1 MANTIAKA
9 KAYLPIL
16 DEVYGKAVLTSVLDA
31 PADFVR
37 AGLNANEILIPKM
50 ALQGLGDYSRSS
62 GYVAGDVTLAW
73 ETHAFSQDRGR
84 SFQVDSQDNLET
96 IDTAFLPLA
105 SQFIRTKVAPEIDAY
120 RFATLAGKA
129 NQNIAATLADST
141 AIQAIDTA
149 IAFMKDAEV
158 NMERCVLFIS
168 PTMERL
174 IKQSTLLSRQF
185 VVNVGN
191 SVVNR
196 EVMSFDGLPVV
207 VVPQTRFYSVVDLLD
222 GSTSGEEAGGYAK
235 ASTGKN
241 INFMIVDSGAV
252 LGVQKTALPRIFTPE
267 ENQDANAWKFDYRL
281 YHDIFVPDNKVK
293 GVYVHT
299 VA

>member
-9 KAYLPIL
+9 KAYLPLL
-16 DEVYGKAVLTSVLDA
+16 DELYGKNVLTSVLDA
-31 PADFVR
+31 PAEILR
-37 AGLNANEILIPKM
+37 ASANANEILIPKM
-50 ALQGLGDYSRSS
+50 TLQGLGDYSRSA

-73 ETHAFSQDRGR
+73 ETHAFTQDRGR
-84 SFQVDSQDNLET
+84 AFVVDAQDDMET
-96 IDTAFLPLA
+96 IDVAFGRLA
-105 SQFIRTKVAPEIDAY
+105 GEFIRTKVAPEIDAY

-129 NQNIAATLADST
+129 NQNIAANLADST

-158 NMERCVLFIS
+158 PMERCVLFIS
-168 PTMERL
+168 PTIERL
-174 IKQSTLLSRQF
+174 LKQSTLLSRQF

-191 SVVNR
+191 AVVNR
-196 EVMSFDGLPVV
+196 EVASLDGLPVV
-207 VVPQTRFYSVVDLLD
+207 VVPQTRFYSVIDMLD
-222 GSTSGEEAGGYAK
+222 GSTPGEEAGGYAK
-235 ASTGKN
+235 AALGKN

-252 LGVQKTALPRIFTPE
+252 LGVKKTALPRIFDPE
-267 ENQDANAWKFDYRL
+267 TYQASNSWKFDYRL
-281 YHDIFVPDNKVK
+281 YHDMFVPDNKVK